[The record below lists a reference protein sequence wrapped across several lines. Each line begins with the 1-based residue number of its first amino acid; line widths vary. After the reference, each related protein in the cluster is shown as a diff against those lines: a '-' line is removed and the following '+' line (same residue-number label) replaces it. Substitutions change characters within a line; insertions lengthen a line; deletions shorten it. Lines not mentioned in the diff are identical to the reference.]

1 MRGTYRST
9 NQMVRL
15 WPQRLI
21 NSREVVDGT
30 EKDNKLVLTVI
41 STGHKLLSTSLIGVL
56 FSGRGPGVG
65 VFMALAQSST
75 PVVSW

>member
-1 MRGTYRST
+1 
-9 NQMVRL
+9 MVLL
-15 WPQRLI
+15 WPQRLT

-30 EKDNKLVLTVI
+30 EKENKLVLTVI
-41 STGHKLLSTSLIGVL
+41 STGHKLSSTCLIGV
-56 FSGRGPGVG
+56 FFFGRGPGVG